1 MNLSANFT
9 LKELTKSDTATR
21 LGLDNT
27 PDDEALEN
35 LKTLCEKVLQPV
47 REHFDKSVTVNSAY
61 RSPES
66 NAAVNGSKSSDHC
79 KGMAADIEIVG
90 VANADLA
97 QWIMDNLDYTQ
108 LILEFYTQGIRDSGW
123 VHVSYDPNNLKKQ
136 EMTAVKV
143 AGKTQYLNG
152 LQALLGACRSV
163 WGQGVHR

>member
-1 MNLSANFT
+1 MNLTANFT

-35 LKTLCEKVLQPV
+35 LKTLCEMVLQPV
-47 REHFDKSVTVNSAY
+47 RDHYGKGVKVNSAY

-66 NAAVNGSKSSDHC
+66 NAAVGGSKTSDHC
-79 KGMAADIEIVG
+79 KGMAADIEIPG

-97 QWIMDNLDYTQ
+97 QFIMDNLNYTQ
-108 LILEFYTQGIRDSGW
+108 LILEFYTPGIPDSGW

-136 EMTAVKV
+136 ELTATKV
-143 AGKTQYLNG
+143 AGKTQYLPG
-152 LQALLGACRSV
+152 LVA
-163 WGQGVHR
+163 

>member
-1 MNLSANFT
+1 MNLSPNFS
-9 LKELTKSDTATR
+9 LHELTKSETALR

-27 PDDEALEN
+27 PDEAATEN
-35 LKTLCEKVLQPV
+35 LRLLCEKVLQPV
-47 REHFDKSVTVNSAY
+47 RDHYGKGVKVNSAF

-66 NAAVNGSKSSDHC
+66 NSAVGGSKTSDHC
-79 KGMAADIEIVG
+79 LGRAADIEIPG

-108 LILEFYTQGIRDSGW
+108 LILEFYTPGIPDSGW

-136 EMTAVKV
+136 ELTATKV

-152 LQALLGACRSV
+152 LVA
-163 WGQGVHR
+163 